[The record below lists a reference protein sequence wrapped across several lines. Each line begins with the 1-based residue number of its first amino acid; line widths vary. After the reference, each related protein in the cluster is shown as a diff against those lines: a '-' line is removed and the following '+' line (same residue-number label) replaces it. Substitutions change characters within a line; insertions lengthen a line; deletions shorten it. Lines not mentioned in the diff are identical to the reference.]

1 MQINFKK
8 FMATTLVELLAV
20 LSILGVV
27 AALTIPPLK
36 KHSQKTEFAKLAQH
50 AYTTLENAL
59 EMTALDDDTSPDTW
73 GKASDIL
80 KNRLT
85 RHIIFAQTCFGQ
97 AVPNACFSK
106 YTDFAGNT
114 SVSPSGN
121 SAIMMS
127 GVSVLGAS
135 TNRKFT
141 IDVNGTQ
148 YPNRRGV
155 DVFTFEYEFANP
167 NCYLSGND
175 SLKSWKLCPAN
186 EDTKKLMENSW
197 TITTW

>member
-50 AYTTLENAL
+50 AYTTLDNAL
-59 EMTALDDDTSPDTW
+59 EMTALDDDTSPEDW
-73 GKASDIL
+73 GKAPDIL

-97 AVPNACFSK
+97 AVPNACFSN
-106 YTDFAGNT
+106 YTYSGGSQT
-114 SVSPSGN
+114 SSLSGD

-127 GVSVLGAS
+127 GAS
-135 TNRKFT
+135 ILAVNNASIFI
-141 IDVNGTQ
+141 IDVNGPQ
-148 YPNRRGV
+148 YPNRLGV
-155 DVFTFEYEFANP
+155 DVFSFIYANATL
-167 NCYLSGND
+167 NCDPIGDDNLR
-175 SLKSWKLCPAN
+175 SWKLCPAN
-186 EDTKKLMENSW
+186 VDTKKLMENSW